1 MKKSFK
7 KLLGLISIVCTISIA
22 MFVVGCSSKATN
34 SGTTTDVSK
43 KYVLKLGTNTATSNA
58 ENQFALKLSELVKQ
72 KTNGNVDIQVY
83 DSAKL
88 GDHKER
94 LEGLKMGTIDM
105 TQTSVGY
112 MAAYEPIMAMF
123 ESPYLFKD
131 EIQQNHVYN
140 GQVGKQIADTLSKDG
155 YIVIQYMELGER
167 DITNSKKPIKTP
179 SDLAGLKLRVP
190 DTQSSID
197 ALKAMGASPTP
208 MAFAELYMSLQQK
221 VVDGQ
226 ENPLDTTDSSKFY
239 EVQKYLSLTGHQ
251 RLEQVL
257 LFSKMNWEKL
267 PKEYQTIILDSAK
280 EANDY
285 LIKLVSENKNKM
297 LDDLKSKGMQ
307 VNEVD
312 MQAFMDKVK
321 PLRDKYIT
329 QFGSQAKSYFEEI
342 DNTK

>member
-7 KLLGLISIVCTISIA
+7 KLLGLVSIVCTISIA

-267 PKEYQTIILDSAK
+267 PKEYQTIMLDSAK